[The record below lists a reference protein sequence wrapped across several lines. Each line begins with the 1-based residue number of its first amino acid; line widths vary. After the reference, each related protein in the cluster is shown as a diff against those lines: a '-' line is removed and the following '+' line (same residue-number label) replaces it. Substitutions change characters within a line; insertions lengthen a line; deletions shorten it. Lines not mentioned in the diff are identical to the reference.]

1 MDSATWSCTIEA
13 GALSTLHG
21 RPHGGALGLRAVV
34 FDYGMVLAG
43 TPDPAAHDTLLHITG
58 LPLERFESLYW
69 ADRHAYDEGTLT
81 GLAFWK
87 KFLHQAG
94 LELPPSTAEELNLC
108 DARMWTTE
116 DPVLLAWQEQ
126 LKQHGLLTGILSNM
140 GDTVLANI
148 EREFAWIHRFD
159 ALVWSFQL
167 HMAKPDPAI
176 YRYTLNEL
184 GIEPA
189 EMLFLDD
196 RAENVEAAQALGIQ
210 AIRYSTVEQLRADLV
225 AQGFDAELPLP

>member
-1 MDSATWSCTIEA
+1 
-13 GALSTLHG
+13 
-21 RPHGGALGLRAVV
+21 
-34 FDYGMVLAG
+34 MVLAG
-43 TPDPAAHDTLLHITG
+43 TPDPAAHDTLLRITG

-140 GDTVLANI
+140 GDNVLANI

-176 YRYTLNEL
+176 YRLCLDKLRVRPE
-184 GIEPA
+184 EA
-189 EMLFLDD
+189 LFLDD
-196 RAENVEAAQALGIQ
+196 KLANVEAAQALGMKALQ
-210 AIRYSTVEQLRADLV
+210 FTTTERLREDLI
-225 AQGFDAELPLP
+225 AQGLDSELPLP